1 MENRLSADYKIVVIG
16 SEQVTLGFKLSGIH
30 SYTIADVGEAEAL
43 LRELLQDSS
52 IGLIILGSG
61 IVSQIRDRKLLDL
74 VSSSILPMV
83 IEIPALGAERKEDD
97 LLRNLIMRAIG
108 IDIGKNA

>member
-16 SEQVTLGFKLSGIH
+16 NEQVTLGFKLSGVH
-30 SYTIADVGEAEAL
+30 SYTIADAGEAEAL
-43 LRELLQDSS
+43 LKDLLQDGEV
-52 IGLIILGSG
+52 GLIILGSG
-61 IVSQIRDRKLLDL
+61 IVSQIKDRKLLD
-74 VSSSILPMV
+74 VISSSILPMV